1 MALPPQFEKWKRSK
15 EDFAKEA
22 EAGMPA
28 MDKKVMTEEMPPP
41 PKHHAKK
48 EEPPKRG
55 HQFHHGHGRKPSPRG
70 V

>member
-1 MALPPQFEKWKRSK
+1 
-15 EDFAKEA
+15 
-22 EAGMPA
+22 MPA

-55 HQFHHGHGRKPSPRG
+55 HQFQHGHGRRPNPRG
-70 V
+70 M